1 MYTLQEVSLISGLT
15 ERTLRNY
22 LKQGIL
28 IGEKQDGGW
37 RFTEEQIT
45 EFLSNDYVIPAVK
58 AKQNAYIFDYLK
70 NDCEK
75 ENTACVVLHLKKE
88 NPMKIASF
96 FCEAVNKRQGLKM
109 RFDHEKGENQVILVG
124 SFDVVYDVLKEYNSK
139 EK

>member
-28 IGEKQDGGW
+28 IGEKQDGVW

-70 NDCEK
+70 NDYEK

-139 EK
+139 DT